1 MEGIMK
7 LMAKKHGKAVLAVMM
22 LCGFAMPVM
31 AETNTPVVVGTEGT
45 TVSDDITVT
54 GTTPPVEIPYTH
66 FAFLIRPVAEP

>member
-31 AETNTPVVVGTEGT
+31 AETNTPVVVGTAGT

-54 GTTPPVEIPYTH
+54 GTTPPVETPYTH
-66 FAFLIRPVAEP
+66 FAFLMRPVAEP